1 MEFALREEKANVKD
15 MKLMMKQQTAELT
28 VAQRETK
35 TILRFKRALLLTQT
49 PTLTLMLTQFTQGQ
63 QAG

>member
-15 MKLMMKQQTAELT
+15 MKLMIKQQTAELT

-35 TILRFKRALLLTQT
+35 KILRFKRALLLTPT
-49 PTLTLMLTQFTQGQ
+49 PTLTLMLTQFSQGQ

>member
-15 MKLMMKQQTAELT
+15 MKLTIKQQTAELT

-35 TILRFKRALLLTQT
+35 IILR
-49 PTLTLMLTQFTQGQ
+49 
-63 QAG
+63 

>member
-15 MKLMMKQQTAELT
+15 MKLMIKQQTAELT
-28 VAQRETK
+28 VAQREAK
-35 TILRFKRALLLTQT
+35 KILRFKRSLILTPT
-49 PTLTLMLTQFTQGQ
+49 PTLTLMLTQFAQGK

>member
-15 MKLMMKQQTAELT
+15 MKLTLKQQSAELT

-35 TILRFKRALLLTQT
+35 KILRYTRSLILTPT
-49 PTLTLMLTQFTQGQ
+49 PTLTLMLTQFAQGQ